1 MIIRIET
8 LEDERLQAYVSLT
21 EVQLRNR
28 LEPEKGIFIAE
39 SEKVIVR
46 ALDAGYEPLSL
57 LIPEHRLQRSAALI
71 ERIEADF
78 CGNGARADVARS
90 ESDSARSGSEGDAPG
105 QEGNSPGQEGVPVF
119 VAPSDEIEKLTGFE
133 LTRGVLCAMQ
143 RKPLPSL
150 TELLTSARRVAVLED
165 ITNHTNVGAVFRN
178 AAALGFDA
186 VIITPGCCDPLYRRA
201 IRVSMGTVFQ
211 VPWTRFEGT
220 VDDWHESGVDQ
231 LKQLGFTT
239 VALALHDES
248 IFLDDTRLQEPEKL
262 AVLLGTEG
270 EGLSQKTIN
279 AADYVAKIPMR
290 SGVDSLNVAAASA
303 VAFWELRAR

>member
-1 MIIRIET
+1 MIIRVET
-8 LEDERLQAYVSLT
+8 LDDERLAVYVSLT

-39 SEKVIVR
+39 SEKVVMR
-46 ALDAGYEPLSL
+46 ALNAGYEPLSL

-71 ERIEADF
+71 ERIETDF
-78 CGNGARADVARS
+78 CTAASTDEGRHAD
-90 ESDSARSGSEGDAPG
+90 ESDIPI
-105 QEGNSPGQEGVPVF
+105 F

-133 LTRGVLCAMQ
+133 LTRGVLCAMK
-143 RKPLPSL
+143 RKPLL
-150 TELLTSARRVAVLED
+150 TLEELAANARRIAVLED

-186 VIITPGCCDPLYRRA
+186 VLITPGCCDPLYRRA

-211 VPWTRFEGT
+211 VSWTRFDGT
-220 VDDWHESGVDQ
+220 VEQWHDSGVNQ
-231 LKQLGFTT
+231 LKELGFTT

-248 IFLDDTRLQEPEKL
+248 VFLDDPRLQAPQKL

-270 EGLSQKTIN
+270 EGLSQRSIE

-290 SGVDSLNVAAASA
+290 EGVDSLNVAAASA
-303 VAFWELRAR
+303 VAFWELRARS

>member
-1 MIIRIET
+1 MIIRVET
-8 LEDERLQAYVSLT
+8 LEDERLDAYVRLT

-39 SEKVIVR
+39 SEKVITR
-46 ALDAGYEPLSL
+46 ALDAGYSPQSL
-57 LIPEHRLQRSAALI
+57 LIPEHRLQRSAALV
-71 ERIEADF
+71 ERIETDYCGSTDSTAETGATADI
-78 CGNGARADVARS
+78 
-90 ESDSARSGSEGDAPG
+90 PI
-105 QEGNSPGQEGVPVF
+105 F

-133 LTRGVLCAMQ
+133 LTRGVLCAMK
-143 RKPLPSL
+143 RKPLSSL
-150 TELLTSARRVAVLED
+150 EDLLHDAHRVAVLED

-211 VPWTRFEGT
+211 IPWTRFAGT
-220 VDDWHESGVDQ
+220 VDEWHDSGVSQ

-248 IFLDDTRLQEPEKL
+248 VELGDARLLGHDKL

-270 EGLSQKTIN
+270 DGLSQRTIE
-279 AADYVAKIPMR
+279 ASDLVAKIPMR
-290 SGVDSLNVAAASA
+290 EGVDSLNVAAASA
-303 VAFWELRAR
+303 VAFWELRARS

>member
-1 MIIRIET
+1 MIIQIET
-8 LEDERLQAYVSLT
+8 LEDERLDAYARLT

-39 SEKVIVR
+39 SEKVIMR
-46 ALDAGYEPLSL
+46 ALDAGYIPQSL

-71 ERIEADF
+71 ERIETDL
-78 CGNGARADVARS
+78 
-90 ESDSARSGSEGDAPG
+90 
-105 QEGNSPGQEGVPVF
+105 PVF
-119 VAPSDEIEKLTGFE
+119 VAPSNEIEKLTGFE
-133 LTRGVLCAMQ
+133 LTRGVLCAMK

-150 TELLTSARRVAVLED
+150 EKLVKNACRIAVLED

-211 VPWTRFEGT
+211 VPWTRFEGS
-220 VDDWHESGVDQ
+220 VEDWHISGVGQ

-248 IFLDDTRLQEPEKL
+248 ITIDDSCLHNSERL

-270 EGLSQKTIN
+270 DGLDQRTIE
-279 AADYVAKIPMR
+279 ASDYVAKIPMR
-290 SGVDSLNVAAASA
+290 EGVDSLNVAAASA
-303 VAFWELRAR
+303 VAFWELRR

>member
-1 MIIRIET
+1 MIVQIES
-8 LEDERLQAYVSLT
+8 LEDRRLDAYVRLT

-39 SEKVIVR
+39 SEKVIGR
-46 ALDAGYEPLSL
+46 ALDAGYQPLSL

-78 CGNGARADVARS
+78 CSEGASAGSAPLMDEGSRS
-90 ESDSARSGSEGDAPG
+90 EGNAGVLEQGDIPI
-105 QEGNSPGQEGVPVF
+105 F
-119 VAPSDEIEKLTGFE
+119 VAPSEEIEKLTGFE
-133 LTRGVLCAMQ
+133 LTRGVLCAMK

-150 TELLTSARRVAVLED
+150 DELLRDARRVAVLED
-165 ITNHTNVGAVFRN
+165 ITNHTNVGAAFRN

-186 VIITPGCCDPLYRRA
+186 VVITPGCCDPLYRRA

-211 VPWTRFEGT
+211 IPWTRFGGS
-220 VDDWHESGVDQ
+220 VNDWHDSGVDQ
-231 LKQLGFTT
+231 LKRLGFTT

-248 IFLDDTRLQEPEKL
+248 VELDDACLQEPKKL

-270 EGLSQKTIN
+270 DGLSQKTIE
-279 AADYVAKIPMR
+279 ASDFVAKIPMR
-290 SGVDSLNVAAASA
+290 EGVDSLNVAAASA
-303 VAFWELRAR
+303 VAFWELRARS

>member
-1 MIIRIET
+1 MIIRVET
-8 LEDERLQAYVSLT
+8 LEDERLAAYVSLT

-39 SEKVIVR
+39 SEKVIIR

-71 ERIEADF
+71 ERIET
-78 CGNGARADVARS
+78 
-90 ESDSARSGSEGDAPG
+90 DSAG
-105 QEGNSPGQEGVPVF
+105 QEDTPIF

-133 LTRGVLCAMQ
+133 LTRGVLCAMK
-143 RKPLPSL
+143 RKPLL
-150 TELLTSARRVAVLED
+150 TLEELAASARRIAVLED

-186 VIITPGCCDPLYRRA
+186 VLITPGCCDPLYRRA

-211 VPWTRFEGT
+211 VPWTRFDGT
-220 VDDWHESGVDQ
+220 VEQWHESGVAA
-231 LKQLGFTT
+231 LRREGFTT

-248 IFLDDTRLQEPEKL
+248 VLLDDPRLQAPQKL

-270 EGLSQKTIN
+270 EGLSQRTIE
-279 AADYVAKIPMR
+279 AADHVAKIPMR
-290 SGVDSLNVAAASA
+290 EGVDSLNVAAASA
-303 VAFWELRAR
+303 VAFWELRARS

>member
-1 MIIRIET
+1 MIIRVNT
-8 LEDERLQAYVSLT
+8 LEDERLDAYVRLT

-39 SEKVIVR
+39 SEKVITR
-46 ALDAGYEPLSL
+46 ALDAGYQPESL

-71 ERIEADF
+71 DRIEADAVPQI
-78 CGNGARADVARS
+78 CEPKMSGVES
-90 ESDSARSGSEGDAPG
+90 ESSPNMGLKVKAESSADCDIPI
-105 QEGNSPGQEGVPVF
+105 F

-133 LTRGVLCAMQ
+133 LTRGVLCAMK
-143 RKPLPSL
+143 RKPLLDPGG
-150 TELLTSARRVAVLED
+150 LLKDARRIAVLED

-186 VIITPGCCDPLYRRA
+186 VLITPGCCDPLYRRA

-211 VPWTRFEGT
+211 VPWTRITST
-220 VDDWHESGVDQ
+220 VDEWRNSGVAQ
-231 LKQLGFTT
+231 LKDLGFTT

-248 IFLDDTRLQEPEKL
+248 VCLDDPRLQAPEKL

-270 EGLSQKTIN
+270 DGLAQSTIEN
-279 AADYVAKIPMR
+279 ADFVAKIPMR
-290 SGVDSLNVAAASA
+290 DGVDSLNVAAASA
-303 VAFWELRAR
+303 VAFWELRSR

>member
-1 MIIRIET
+1 MIIQVET
-8 LEDERLQAYVSLT
+8 LEDKRLEVYVSLT

-78 CGNGARADVARS
+78 CGNDARADAVQSKGTSARS
-90 ESDSARSGSEGDAPG
+90 EDKEDEP
-105 QEGNSPGQEGVPVF
+105 EQEGVPIF

-133 LTRGVLCAMQ
+133 LTRGVLCAMK

-150 TELLTSARRVAVLED
+150 ADLLVDARRVAVLED

-211 VPWTRFEGT
+211 VPWTRFAGT
-220 VDDWHESGVDQ
+220 VDDWHESGVEQ

-248 IFLDDTRLQEPEKL
+248 IFLDDARLQAPEKL

-270 EGLSQKTIN
+270 EGLSQRTID

-290 SGVDSLNVAAASA
+290 EGVDSLNVAAASA

>member
-1 MIIRIET
+1 MIIRVET
-8 LEDERLQAYVSLT
+8 LEDERLEAYVRLT

-39 SEKVIVR
+39 SEKVITR

-57 LIPEHRLQRSAALI
+57 LIPEHRLQRSATLI
-71 ERIEADF
+71 ERIETDF
-78 CGNGARADVARS
+78 CANEGGIENARS
-90 ESDSARSGSEGDAPG
+90 VSDAGQSE
-105 QEGNSPGQEGVPVF
+105 QEGIPIF

-133 LTRGVLCAMQ
+133 LTRGVLCAMK

-150 TELLTSARRVAVLED
+150 ADLLVDARRVAVLED

-211 VPWTRFEGT
+211 VPWTRFAGT
-220 VDDWHESGVDQ
+220 VDDWHESGVEQ
-231 LKQLGFTT
+231 LKQLGFST

-248 IFLDDTRLQEPEKL
+248 IFLDDPRLQAPEKL

-270 EGLSQKTIN
+270 EGLSQKTID
-279 AADYVAKIPMR
+279 ASDYVAKIPMR
-290 SGVDSLNVAAASA
+290 EGVDSLNVAAASA

>member
-1 MIIRIET
+1 MIVHVET
-8 LEDERLQAYVSLT
+8 LEDERLDAYVRLT

-39 SEKVIVR
+39 SEKVITR
-46 ALDAGYEPLSL
+46 ALDAGYLPESL
-57 LIPEHRLQRSAALI
+57 LIPEHRLQRSAALV
-71 ERIEADF
+71 ERIEAEF
-78 CGNGARADVARS
+78 CAS
-90 ESDSARSGSEGDAPG
+90 SSAAEGDIPL
-105 QEGNSPGQEGVPVF
+105 F

-133 LTRGVLCAMQ
+133 LTRGVLCAMK

-150 TELLTSARRVAVLED
+150 DELLRDARRVAVLED

-186 VIITPGCCDPLYRRA
+186 VIVTPGCCDPLYRRA

-211 VPWTRFEGT
+211 VPWTRFKGT
-220 VDDWHESGVDQ
+220 VTEWHNSGVRA

-248 IFLDDTRLQEPEKL
+248 VELDDARLKEPKKL

-270 EGLSQKTIN
+270 EGLSQKTIE
-279 AADYVAKIPMR
+279 ASDFVAKIPMR
-290 SGVDSLNVAAASA
+290 EQVDSLNVAAASA
-303 VAFWELRAR
+303 VAFWELRARS

>member
-1 MIIRIET
+1 MIIQIES
-8 LEDERLQAYVSLT
+8 LIDRRLDAYVRLT

-46 ALDAGYEPLSL
+46 ALNAGYQPLSL

-78 CGNGARADVARS
+78 CSEGTSAGSAQLMDEGSRS
-90 ESDSARSGSEGDAPG
+90 EGNAGVLEQGDIPI
-105 QEGNSPGQEGVPVF
+105 F
-119 VAPSDEIEKLTGFE
+119 VAPSEEIEKLTGFE
-133 LTRGVLCAMQ
+133 LTRGVLCAMK

-150 TELLTSARRVAVLED
+150 DELLRDARRVAVLED
-165 ITNHTNVGAVFRN
+165 ITNHTNVGAAFRN

-186 VIITPGCCDPLYRRA
+186 VVITPGCCDPLYRRA

-211 VPWTRFEGT
+211 IPWTRFEGS
-220 VDDWHESGVDQ
+220 VNDWHNSGVEQ
-231 LKQLGFTT
+231 LKRLGFMT

-248 IFLDDTRLQEPEKL
+248 VELDDACLQEPKKL

-270 EGLSQKTIN
+270 DGLSQKTIE
-279 AADYVAKIPMR
+279 ASDFVAKIPMR
-290 SGVDSLNVAAASA
+290 DGVDSLNVAAASA
-303 VAFWELRAR
+303 VAFWELRARS

>member
-1 MIIRIET
+1 MIIHVET
-8 LEDERLQAYVSLT
+8 LEDKRLEAYVGLT

-39 SEKVIVR
+39 SEKVITR

-71 ERIEADF
+71 ERIETDLA
-78 CGNGARADVARS
+78 
-90 ESDSARSGSEGDAPG
+90 G
-105 QEGNSPGQEGVPVF
+105 QEDTPIF

-133 LTRGVLCAMQ
+133 LTRGVLCAMK
-143 RKPLPSL
+143 RKPLL
-150 TELLTSARRVAVLED
+150 TLNELAVSARRVAVLED

-186 VIITPGCCDPLYRRA
+186 VLITPGCCDPLYRRA

-211 VPWTRFEGT
+211 VPWTRFPGT
-220 VDDWHESGVDQ
+220 VEDWRESGVAA
-231 LKQLGFTT
+231 LKHEGFTT

-248 IFLDDTRLQEPEKL
+248 VFLDDARLQRPEKL

-270 EGLSQKTIN
+270 EGLQQRTIEM
-279 AADYVAKIPMR
+279 ADLVAKIPMR
-290 SGVDSLNVAAASA
+290 EGVDSLNVAAASA
-303 VAFWELRAR
+303 VAFWELRMR

>member
-1 MIIRIET
+1 MIIRVET
-8 LEDERLQAYVSLT
+8 LEDERLAAYVSLT

-39 SEKVIVR
+39 SEKVIIR

-71 ERIEADF
+71 ERIET
-78 CGNGARADVARS
+78 
-90 ESDSARSGSEGDAPG
+90 DSAG
-105 QEGNSPGQEGVPVF
+105 QEDTPIF

-133 LTRGVLCAMQ
+133 LTRGVLCAMK
-143 RKPLPSL
+143 RKPLL
-150 TELLTSARRVAVLED
+150 KLEELAASARRIAVLED

-186 VIITPGCCDPLYRRA
+186 VFITPGCCDPLYRRA

-211 VPWTRFEGT
+211 VPWTRFDGT
-220 VDDWHESGVDQ
+220 VEQWHDSGVAQ
-231 LKQLGFTT
+231 LKELGFTT

-248 IFLDDTRLQEPEKL
+248 VFLDDPCLQAPQKL

-270 EGLSQKTIN
+270 EGLSQRTIE
-279 AADYVAKIPMR
+279 AADHVAKIPMR
-290 SGVDSLNVAAASA
+290 EGVDSLNVAAASA
-303 VAFWELRAR
+303 VAFWELRARS

>member
-1 MIIRIET
+1 MIIQIES
-8 LEDERLQAYVSLT
+8 LEDRRLDAYVRLT

-46 ALDAGYEPLSL
+46 ALNAGYQPLSL

-71 ERIEADF
+71 ERIEAEDF
-78 CGNGARADVARS
+78 CSEGTGAGSAQLMDEGSRS
-90 ESDSARSGSEGDAPG
+90 EGSAGVLEQGDIPI
-105 QEGNSPGQEGVPVF
+105 F
-119 VAPSDEIEKLTGFE
+119 VAPSEEIEKLTGFE
-133 LTRGVLCAMQ
+133 LTRGVLCAMK

-150 TELLTSARRVAVLED
+150 DELLRDARRVAVLED
-165 ITNHTNVGAVFRN
+165 ITNHTNVGAAFRN

-186 VIITPGCCDPLYRRA
+186 VVITPGCCDPLYRRA

-211 VPWTRFEGT
+211 IPWTRFEGS
-220 VDDWHESGVDQ
+220 VNDWHDSGVEQ
-231 LKQLGFTT
+231 LKRLGFTT

-248 IFLDDTRLQEPEKL
+248 VELDDACLQEPKKL

-270 EGLSQKTIN
+270 DGLSQKTIE
-279 AADYVAKIPMR
+279 ASDFVAKIPMR
-290 SGVDSLNVAAASA
+290 DGVDSLNVAAASA
-303 VAFWELRAR
+303 VAFWELRARS